1 MESYEELSNPLSCLI
16 ILVYFFL
23 PLEAMNDSA
32 LEKLK
37 RETRERKLERKIKA
51 TRKEQVERERV
62 EQVHLIRAISI
73 EPLVLCEP
81 TTWEF
86 GNF

>member
-1 MESYEELSNPLSCLI
+1 
-16 ILVYFFL
+16 
-23 PLEAMNDSA
+23 MNDSA

-81 TTWEF
+81 TT
-86 GNF
+86 